1 MSHIKIN
8 NSRESL
14 EEYLGLGLIEFAV
27 NGSEGVIME
36 ALGFGDGNDEERC
49 DQLYNTVTS
58 WAQCFKES
66 WDEFHEEN
74 DDPSME
80 EEDQILDKYIGSI
93 LSDANFTDA
102 DIQRALTKGY
112 YDC

>member
-1 MSHIKIN
+1 
-8 NSRESL
+8 
-14 EEYLGLGLIEFAV
+14 
-27 NGSEGVIME
+27 
-36 ALGFGDGNDEERC
+36 
-49 DQLYNTVTS
+49 
-58 WAQCFKES
+58 
-66 WDEFHEEN
+66 
-74 DDPSME
+74 ME

>member
-80 EEDQILDKYIGSI
+80 EEHPNLP
-93 LSDANFTDA
+93 AERTDSNV
-102 DIQRALTKGY
+102 RVGRRTALF
-112 YDC
+112 